1 MKNVVLPWSARWHSS
16 LVALIILAVPA
27 MARAQQATISG
38 RVTTAGTGQPV
49 PYGQVYVVGTT
60 VATTTNAEGQYVL
73 PNVPVGAVEVRVLR
87 VGYQEQKKPITVTAG
102 QHATLDFEMQTV
114 AVQLQDVV
122 TTATGQQRRVELG
135 NSIATLGNI
144 NTRVEETP
152 ITAATDLLVA
162 KAPGVTILPG
172 TTTGTAG
179 IIHIRGTSSISL
191 GNEPIWI
198 VDGIRFNAGRS
209 GFIQGTSG
217 QQASFLNGLD
227 PETIEDIEIVKG
239 PSAATLYGTDAANGV
254 IVVTTKKGRAGQ
266 TRWNFFAERG
276 LVQDRNH
283 YADTYAIWGH
293 TPANPGTQVRCL
305 LQTISAGSCVQDS
318 VTKLNILDTPELTPL
333 MTGNRQ
339 SYGMQVSGGSDALR
353 FFVSGDYQS
362 ELGPIEMPQH
372 DIDNFQSQGITVR
385 DESIHPELLN
395 GLNLRANL
403 NAALSPKF
411 DLTVNTGFVRT
422 KQRMTFADNSFFSL
436 QYQSMMSP
444 GFTQPGLGVTQLGS
458 RGEELHGNNGY
469 TYGDVMQQTSDQ
481 EIQRMLGSISASWR
495 PFSWMQND
503 ATIGMDLLDRRD
515 FTLCRFSECMNQ
527 GTIRQGR
534 ATSTHGNH
542 RNTTAQVTSNVTWQ
556 ARDWLNLKTTVGA
569 QYTNVEED
577 ETSASG
583 QQLPPGAVTVG
594 QAAVI
599 SNGSNLLPTADKTL
613 GFYVQEQASLHD
625 KLFITVAART
635 DQNSAF
641 GTNFQNV
648 IYPKASVSWVMSEES
663 FFPELSWLDQFRLRG
678 AYGASGVQPGA
689 TASFVTFEAPSVSV
703 PASIGAIS
711 GTDTPGLTADD
722 LGNPDLK
729 PERSAEFEAGFE
741 ARVFS
746 NRVNIDFT
754 YYNKKTHDALINQA
768 IAPSS
773 SASATS
779 VLRNLGSIQNSGV
792 ELLVNAQLIDRE
804 NLGVDVTVNGANNK
818 NKVLSLGVDALGN
831 PNPTNGTGAQRDSV
845 GLPING
851 LFYRPYTYEDLNGD
865 GYITKDEITVDP
877 DFEYVG
883 ASIPATTGAVTLGF
897 DLFKRK
903 IRIQGMFDYKGGYK
917 IFDGGRSFQ
926 CANNSAC
933 PGLSD
938 PNASLEDQAA
948 AIAATAT
955 PIKTTYGYVQDGSFW
970 RFRDLSVTFRAPA
983 NIANLAR
990 AESASLSFGA
1000 RNLHVWTKFR
1010 GTDPE
1015 ENYGTGD
1022 TQSLFAS
1029 PAPRTYFT
1037 LRLNLHY

>member
-1 MKNVVLPWSARWHSS
+1 MNNRFLPRSALWRSSVAALLVLATP
-16 LVALIILAVPA
+16 ALAA
-27 MARAQQATISG
+27 AQKASISG
-38 RVTTAGTGQPV
+38 RVTTQGSGQPV
-49 PYGQVYVVGTT
+49 QYGQVFVVGTT
-60 VATTTNAEGQYVL
+60 LGTTTNAEGQYVL
-73 PNVPVGAVEVRVLR
+73 SNVPVGTVEVRVLR
-87 VGYQEQKKPITVTAG
+87 VGYQEQKKAITVTAG
-102 QHATLDFEMQTV
+102 QHATLDFEMVAV

-122 TTATGQQRRVELG
+122 TTATGRQRRVELG
-135 NSIATLGNI
+135 NSIATLGDI
-144 NTRVEETP
+144 NNRVEESP
-152 ITAATDLLVA
+152 ITSATDLLVA
-162 KAPGVTILPG
+162 KAPGVTVLPG
-172 TTTGTAG
+172 NTTGTAG

-191 GNEPIWI
+191 GNAPIWI
-198 VDGIRFNAGRS
+198 VDGIRFNADNS

-254 IVVTTKKGRAGQ
+254 IVVTTKKGRPGA
-266 TRWNFFAERG
+266 TRWNVFAEGG

-293 TPANPGTQVRCL
+293 TPSAPGTQVRCI
-305 LQTISAGSCVQDS
+305 LQTISAGTCAQDS
-318 VTKLNILDTPELTPL
+318 VTKLNILDTPGLTPFI
-333 MTGNRQ
+333 TGHRQ
-339 SYGMQVSGGSDALR
+339 AYGMQVSGGSEALR

-372 DIDNFQSQGITVR
+372 DIENFRAQGITVR
-385 DESIHPELLN
+385 DESIHPELLQ

-403 NAALSPKF
+403 NATLGPKF
-411 DLTVNTGFVRT
+411 DLNVTTGFVRT

-469 TYGDVMQQTSDQ
+469 TYGDVMQQDSNE
-481 EIQRMLGSISASWR
+481 EIQRMLSSVSASWR

-503 ATIGMDLLDRRD
+503 ATIGMDLLGRRD
-515 FTLCRFSECMNQ
+515 FTLCRFQECMNQ
-527 GTIRQGR
+527 GTIRLGR
-534 ATSTHGNH
+534 ASSVHANH
-542 RNTTAQVTSNVTWQ
+542 RNVTAQLTSNATWQ
-556 ARDWLNLKTTVGA
+556 AKDWLNLKTTVGA
-569 QYTNVEED
+569 QYSNLEED
-577 ETSASG
+577 WTSVNG

-594 QAAVI
+594 QAAVL
-599 SNGSNLLPTADKTL
+599 SGGGNQLPTADKTL

-648 IYPKASVSWVMSEES
+648 VYPKASVSWIASEES
-663 FFPELSWLDQFRLRG
+663 FFPKPSWLDQFRLRA

-689 TASFVTFEAPSVSV
+689 TASFATYGAPSVSV
-703 PASIGAIS
+703 PVSVGAIS
-711 GTDTPGLTADD
+711 GKDTPGLTADD

-729 PERSAEFEAGFE
+729 PERSSEIEAGFD
-741 ARVFS
+741 ARLFS

-754 YYNKKTHDALINQA
+754 YYNRKTHDALIQQA

-773 SASATS
+773 AASATS

-792 ELLVNAQLIDRE
+792 ELLVNAQLIDKQ
-804 NLGVDVTVNGANNK
+804 NFGVDVSVNGSHND
-818 NKVLSLGVDALGN
+818 NKVLSLGFDALGN
-831 PNPTNGTGAQRDSV
+831 PNPTNGTGSQRDSV

-877 DFEYVG
+877 DFAYVG
-883 ASIPATTGAVTLGF
+883 PSIPATTGAVTLGF
-897 DLFKRK
+897 DLLNKK
-903 IRIQGMFDYKGGYK
+903 IRVQGMFDYKGGYK
-917 IFDGGRSFQ
+917 IYDGGRSFQ
-926 CANNSAC
+926 CANSSAC

-948 AIAATAT
+948 AVAATAT
-955 PIKTTYGYVQDGSFW
+955 PIKTTYGYVQDGAFW

-983 NIANLAR
+983 RIANLAH
-990 AESASLSFGA
+990 AEGASLSFGA

-1015 ENYGTGD
+1015 ENYGTAD

>member
-1 MKNVVLPWSARWHSS
+1 MKNAVLPWSVRWHSS
-16 LVALIILAVPA
+16 LVALAVLAMPA

-49 PYGQVYVVGTT
+49 PYGQVFVVGTT
-60 VATTTNAEGQYVL
+60 VAATTNSEGQYVL
-73 PNVPVGAVEVRVLR
+73 SNVPAGAVEVRVLR

-102 QHATLDFEMQTV
+102 QHATLDFEMVAV

-135 NSIATLGNI
+135 NSVATLGNI
-144 NTRVEETP
+144 SSRVAETP
-152 ITAATDLLVA
+152 ITSASDLLVA
-162 KAPGVTILPG
+162 KAPGVTVLQG

-191 GNEPIWI
+191 GNAPIWI
-198 VDGIRFNAGRS
+198 VDGIRFNAGNS

-266 TRWNFFAERG
+266 TRWDFFAEGG

-293 TPANPGTQVRCL
+293 TPADPGTQVRCI
-305 LQTISAGSCVQDS
+305 LQTISTGACVQDS
-318 VTKLNILDTPELTPL
+318 VTKLNILDTPGLTPL
-333 MTGNRQ
+333 TTGHRQ
-339 SYGMQVSGGSDALR
+339 SYGMQVSGGTEALR

-372 DIDNFQSQGITVR
+372 DIDNFRSQGITVR
-385 DESIHPELLN
+385 DESIHPEQLQ
-395 GLNLRANL
+395 GLNVRANL

-411 DLTVNTGFVRT
+411 DLTLNTGFVRT

-444 GFTQPGLGVTQLGS
+444 GFTQKGLGVTQLGS

-469 TYGDVMQQTSDQ
+469 TYGDVMQQTSNE

-515 FTLCRFSECMNQ
+515 FTLCRFNECMNQ
-527 GTIRQGR
+527 GTIRLGR

-542 RNTTAQVTSNVTWQ
+542 RNTTAQLTSNASWQ
-556 ARDWLNLKTTVGA
+556 AKKWLNLKTTVGA
-569 QYTNVEED
+569 QYSNLEED
-577 ETSASG
+577 WTTASG

-599 SNGSNLLPTADKTL
+599 SNGANQLPTVDKTL
-613 GFYVQEQASLHD
+613 GFYVQEQAAMND
-625 KLFITVAART
+625 KLFITVAARS

-641 GTNFQNV
+641 GTNFQSIV
-648 IYPKASVSWVMSEES
+648 YPKASVSWIMSDES
-663 FFPELSWLDQFRLRG
+663 FFPSFSWLNQFRLRG
-678 AYGASGVQPGA
+678 AKGATGGKPGA
-689 TASFVTFEAPSVSV
+689 TASFATYDAPSVSV
-703 PASIGAIS
+703 PSSVGAAS
-711 GTDTPGLTADD
+711 GTDTPGLAADD

-729 PERSAEFEAGFE
+729 PERSAEFEAGFD
-741 ARVFS
+741 ARLLS
-746 NRVNIDFT
+746 SRVNVEFT

-773 SASATS
+773 GASATS

-792 ELLVNAQLIDRE
+792 ELLVNARVLDMD
-804 NLGVDVTVNGANNK
+804 NFGMDVTVNGSHNK
-818 NKVLSLGVDALGN
+818 NEVLSLGMDALGN
-831 PNPTNGTGAQRDSV
+831 PNPTNGTGSQRDSV

-865 GYITKDEITVDP
+865 GYITKDEVTVDP
-877 DFEYVG
+877 DFAYVG

-897 DLFKRK
+897 DLFNQKV
-903 IRIQGMFDYKGGYK
+903 RIQGMFDYKGGYK
-917 IFDGGRSFQ
+917 IYDGGRSFQ
-926 CANNSAC
+926 CANSAAC

-948 AIAATAT
+948 AVAATAT
-955 PIKTTYGYVQDGSFW
+955 PIKTTYGYVQDGAFW
-970 RFRDLSVTFRAPA
+970 RFRDLSVTLRAPTR
-983 NIANLAR
+983 IANLAH
-990 AESASLSFGA
+990 AENASLSLGA

-1015 ENYGTGD
+1015 ENYGTAD